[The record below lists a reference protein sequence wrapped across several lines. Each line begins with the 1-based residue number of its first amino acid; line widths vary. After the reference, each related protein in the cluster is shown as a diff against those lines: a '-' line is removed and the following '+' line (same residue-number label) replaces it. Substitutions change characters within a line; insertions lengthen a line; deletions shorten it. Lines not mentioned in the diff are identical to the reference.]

1 MVRPEPKQE
10 LLGLEL
16 ATMERGRQI
25 ARIAVQPSPQP
36 PKMGGQPIQQ
46 HDHNSLIRNLSRLCG
61 FRISRCPQQQQQHK
75 KISEKMLSLTTIN
88 MMAQLEKGTVTK
100 KS

>member
-25 ARIAVQPSPQP
+25 ARIAVQP
-36 PKMGGQPIQQ
+36 
-46 HDHNSLIRNLSRLCG
+46 
-61 FRISRCPQQQQQHK
+61 
-75 KISEKMLSLTTIN
+75 
-88 MMAQLEKGTVTK
+88 
-100 KS
+100 